1 MGNEYE
7 VKVTRQAME
16 QMREIVH
23 YISSDLLS
31 PETADG
37 FMDKMKEAILELAN
51 FPKKHALIQEEPWRS
66 EGIRRIVVKNFLI
79 YFWVDDENN
88 KVQVTAVIYNKRDQ
102 IRQLI
107 NMDMS

>member
-23 YISSDLLS
+23 YIS
-31 PETADG
+31 
-37 FMDKMKEAILELAN
+37 I